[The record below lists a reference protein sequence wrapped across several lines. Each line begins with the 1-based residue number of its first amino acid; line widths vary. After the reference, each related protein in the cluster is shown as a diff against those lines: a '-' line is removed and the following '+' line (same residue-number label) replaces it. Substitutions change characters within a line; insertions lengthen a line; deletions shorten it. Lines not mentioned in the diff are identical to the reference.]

1 MQLVYLSPL
10 PWNSFVQ
17 RPHKFVEWFHRHH
30 GGRVLWIDPYPTR
43 LPMWT
48 DLRRIKTAK
57 FYTAAQTATGNTPD
71 WLTIICPPLL
81 PIEPL
86 PGACFIS
93 HWLWRDILRTIR
105 QFMQTGDTLL
115 GIGKP
120 SELAL
125 QVLSQHPAA
134 ASFYDAMD
142 NFPAFYRGISRTAM
156 ARREQSIADRVS
168 RISVSSTTL
177 AERFAAYRA
186 KLTIVHNACTVDA
199 LPPVNASRRQSGD
212 LVLGYLGTIGHWF
225 DWPFV
230 LALAQANASLHIHLI
245 GPVYTS
251 VPEPLPSNI
260 SLLPACDHAT
270 AISLMQTFSIGLIP
284 FKHSDLTSSIDP
296 IKYYEYRAIGLP
308 ILSTCFG
315 EMARR
320 QGQAGIFIADAD
332 SDLAYQVKMA
342 LVYKYRSNEIQAFR
356 KNNSWEARFN
366 ASNILPCSH

>member
-1 MQLVYLSPL
+1 
-10 PWNSFVQ
+10 
-17 RPHKFVEWFHRHH
+17 
-30 GGRVLWIDPYPTR
+30 
-43 LPMWT
+43 
-48 DLRRIKTAK
+48 
-57 FYTAAQTATGNTPD
+57 
-71 WLTIICPPLL
+71 
-81 PIEPL
+81 
-86 PGACFIS
+86 
-93 HWLWRDILRTIR
+93 
-105 QFMQTGDTLL
+105 
-115 GIGKP
+115 
-120 SELAL
+120 
-125 QVLSQHPAA
+125 
-134 ASFYDAMD
+134 
-142 NFPAFYRGISRTAM
+142 M

-251 VPEPLPSNI
+251 VPEPLPGNI

-270 AISLMQTFSIGLIP
+270 AITLMQTFSIGLIP

-296 IKYYEYRAIGLP
+296 IKYYEYRALGLP

-320 QGQAGIFIADAD
+320 QGQAGIFIADAA

-342 LVYKYRSNEIQAFR
+342 LIYKYRSNEIQAFR

-366 ASNILPCSH
+366 ASNILPCS